1 VSGIQTLAVSAVQ
14 HVGSIRHADGQPVK
28 YQVSNTP
35 GNPGNLLE
43 LFFLLE
49 IYWQFTKSPGNF
61 LV

>member
-1 VSGIQTLAVSAVQ
+1 VYYGLILTAGYFDKLRNYGRV
-14 HVGSIRHADGQPVK
+14 P
-28 YQVSNTP
+28 NTP

-49 IYWQFTKSPGNF
+49 IYWKFTVSPGNF